1 MFYGYKDIKI
11 WSSKSYMLY
20 GLLGLCGV
28 DYREDGLD
36 VLRVIWDVN
45 D

>member
-1 MFYGYKDIKI
+1 V
-11 WSSKSYMLY
+11 LY

-28 DYREDGLD
+28 DYREADLD

>member
-1 MFYGYKDIKI
+1 MVIRDIKI

-20 GLLGLCGV
+20 GLLVLCAV